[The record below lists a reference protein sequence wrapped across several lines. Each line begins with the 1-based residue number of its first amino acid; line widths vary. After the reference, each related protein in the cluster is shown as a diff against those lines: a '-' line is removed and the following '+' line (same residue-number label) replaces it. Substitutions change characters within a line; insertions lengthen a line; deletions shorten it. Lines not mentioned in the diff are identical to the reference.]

1 MENKAWQQYQAVYVH
16 IPFCRQKCLYCDFTS
31 YAHCSESEK
40 NTYVDAL
47 CEEIAHTSTEKL
59 APSATVYFGGGTPS
73 VLEVE
78 QLQRIVDSLRA
89 RKLWQSPQE
98 ATIEV
103 NPGTVDLDKLRALRA
118 MGFTR
123 VSMGVQSLQDEEL
136 QAVGRIHDSRQA
148 LEALELAVQAGLEHI
163 NADVIYG
170 LPLQTLAS
178 LEANLRRL
186 CATGIDHISVYGLIL
201 EEQTPLWQL
210 VQQGRISLPDED
222 TCADMYELVQGL
234 LRDEGFCRYEISN
247 YVRLGEG
254 KDLHTSGY
262 SRHNDVYW
270 RYQPYLALGAG
281 AVSFD
286 GVKRCNRPAGIRA
299 YIDWVHGK
307 PFPVEERLTEQ
318 ELFSEFMLMGLRRSR
333 GASLC
338 EARERFGVDVLQ
350 VYGEA
355 LRPYRER
362 GLVDYDAG
370 EERLFLTG
378 SGMELGN
385 RIFELFV

>member
-1 MENKAWQQYQAVYVH
+1 MH

-31 YAHCSESEK
+31 YAHCSREEQQS
-40 NTYVDAL
+40 YVDAL
-47 CEEIAHTSTEKL
+47 CEEIEHCPTAEI

-78 QLQRIVDSLRA
+78 QLERIVDILRV
-89 RKLWQSPQE
+89 RKLWLQPLE

-103 NPGTVDLDKLRALRA
+103 NPGTVDLPKLRVLKEL
-118 MGFTR
+118 GFTR
-123 VSMGVQSLQDEEL
+123 VSMGVQSLQDAEL
-136 QAVGRIHDSRQA
+136 KAVGRIHDSRQA
-148 LEALELAVQAGLEHI
+148 LEALELARRAGFEHI

-170 LPLQTLAS
+170 LPLQTLTS
-178 LEANLRRL
+178 LEASLRRL

-201 EEQTPLWQL
+201 EEKTPLWQL
-210 VQQGRISLPDED
+210 VKQGRISLPDED
-222 TCADMYELVQGL
+222 TCADMYELVQRL
-234 LRDEGFCRYEISN
+234 LRAEGFCRYEISN
-247 YVRLGEG
+247 YVRLGGGQE
-254 KDLHTSGY
+254 LAASGY

-270 RYQPYLALGAG
+270 RYQPYLAFGAG

-286 GVKRCNRPAGIRA
+286 GVKRCNRPAGIRD
-299 YIDWVHGK
+299 YMDWVRGK

-333 GASLC
+333 GASLR
-338 EARERFGVDVLQ
+338 EARERFGVEVLQ
-350 VYGEA
+350 VYGEV
-355 LRPYRER
+355 LRPYLER
-362 GLVDYDAG
+362 GLLNYDTG
-370 EERLFLTG
+370 EECLFLTE